1 MNSSSHLVRAVR
13 GFTLVEFLAVV
24 AIAGILAAVAV
35 PSMIRFVKSV
45 RLTSATND
53 LFASFLMARSE
64 AAKRNSRVVLCKS
77 GDGATCART
86 GGWEQGWLVFHD
98 SNSSGSRD
106 SGEEIVLRG
115 QALAA
120 DLRLTGNLNVA
131 RYISYAPSGET
142 RLASGAFQAGTITLC
157 NHSTQ
162 QAEARQIIVSSSG
175 RPRVQ
180 RTRLDQCA

>member
-1 MNSSSHLVRAVR
+1 M
-13 GFTLVEFLAVV
+13 
-24 AIAGILAAVAV
+24 
-35 PSMIRFVKSV
+35 
-45 RLTSATND
+45 
-53 LFASFLMARSE
+53 
-64 AAKRNSRVVLCKS
+64 
-77 GDGATCART
+77 
-86 GGWEQGWLVFHD
+86 VFQD

-142 RLASGAFQAGTITLC
+142 KLASGAFQAGTITLC

-162 QAEARQIIVSSSG
+162 QGEARQIIVSSSG

-180 RTRLDQCA
+180 KTRVNQCA